1 SWKAENMR
9 KYFERMENCHY
20 RRFPW
25 RWIHQLL
32 NPTRHGYGGWLS
44 TQVAVPVQALKQ
56 DKRLVKVIAR
66 AAEVA
71 AKAVEM
77 PLLRLRWCLLGR
89 LDPNDWRLFSNN
101 AVGIRRPLLATHQRR
116 RNGTREFLLSVQQRF
131 PGNLTLEL
139 NALAAKVLFDEKN
152 RAVGVEYLK
161 GERMYRA
168 HYNSSDQPAEKK
180 SVQVTPEVILAAR

>member
-1 SWKAENMR
+1 MR

-77 PLLRLRWCLLGR
+77 PLQRIPWGLLCPLDSNDLRLVC
-89 LDPNDWRLFSNN
+89 NN
-101 AVGIRRPLLATHQRR
+101 ATRTRP
-116 RNGTREFLLSVQQRF
+116 
-131 PGNLTLEL
+131 P
-139 NALAAKVLFDEKN
+139 
-152 RAVGVEYLK
+152 
-161 GERMYRA
+161 
-168 HYNSSDQPAEKK
+168 
-180 SVQVTPEVILAAR
+180 